1 MSKTTPASD
10 SAAAL
15 RVLYSG
21 EEQVRQNWLQIA
33 RVYLR
38 FTRRIESAL
47 RKVNLT
53 PAQFELLAILTRN
66 EGISQQELADHLLV
80 TKGNVCTVLDRMQ
93 KGRWVRRKPD
103 QMDARAYRLY
113 LTAKGKDVFCRAQP
127 LVCSDL
133 GQVMNQLSVKQQ
145 QTLQD
150 LLEILE
156 RGMKEK
162 ERQES

>member
-1 MSKTTPASD
+1 MTRTNQSSEIPS
-10 SAAAL
+10 SL

-21 EEQVRQNWLQIA
+21 PEQSRQNWLQIA
-33 RVYLR
+33 RVYAR
-38 FTRRIESAL
+38 FTRRMENVL
-47 RKVNLT
+47 RQVNLT
-53 PAQFELLAILTRN
+53 PAQFELLAILARH

-93 KGRWVRRKPD
+93 KGKWVRRKPD
-103 QMDARAYRLY
+103 PMDARAYRLF

-133 GQVMNQLSVKQQ
+133 GEVMNQLSIKQQ

-162 ERQES
+162 G